1 MRSMR
6 TRRVAQFAGAATV
19 AAVALAGCS
28 TGQVAETAN
37 KNPSVY
43 GVNAENANNSVAVRG
58 LAVTYGTPKG
68 YPSGANAPLEVS
80 LFNRTSEP
88 VTVTITSQPLAG
100 AEAKSGVLSAR
111 AVGIVGGA
119 PTPAGSTVPGDVEPT
134 GSRPAAR
141 PQVTVS
147 QEAGQPTGPN
157 ASATASVE
165 PGASAEPSASAQA
178 GASAEPS
185 GTAQPGAAASTPAQI
200 QLAPLDS
207 FIYSPDDTQK
217 VQLIGLSGPLVPGN
231 SVNLIF
237 TFSNGAA
244 PLVLQA
250 PVAVPQSPAPRGSAE
265 NEGVGEGEHEGQ
277 GH

>member
-6 TRRVAQFAGAATV
+6 TRRVAQFVGAAAV

-28 TGQVAETAN
+28 AGQVAETAN

-43 GVNAENANNSVAVRG
+43 GVNAENADNSVAIRG
-58 LAVTYGTPKG
+58 LAVTYSTPKG
-68 YPSGANAPLEVS
+68 YPSGGNAPLEVS

-88 VTVTITSQPLAG
+88 VTVTITSQPPAG

-157 ASATASVE
+157 ASA
-165 PGASAEPSASAQA
+165 EPSASAQA
-178 GASAEPS
+178 SASAQPS
-185 GTAQPGAAASTPAQI
+185 GTAQPGAGAATPAQI

-207 FIYSPDDTQK
+207 FIYSPDDTHK

-244 PLVLQA
+244 PLVVQA

-265 NEGVGEGEHEGQ
+265 NEGVGEGEQEG
-277 GH
+277 G

>member
-6 TRRVAQFAGAATV
+6 TRRAAQFVGAATV

-28 TGQVAETAN
+28 AGQVAETAN
-37 KNPSVY
+37 KNPSIY

-68 YPSGANAPLEVS
+68 YASGGNAPLEVS
-80 LFNRTSEP
+80 LFNRTTEP

-111 AVGIVGGA
+111 AVGIVGAA
-119 PTPAGSTVPGDVEPT
+119 PTPAGSTVPGGVEPT

-157 ASATASVE
+157 ASATASAE
-165 PGASAEPSASAQA
+165 PTASAPA
-178 GASAEPS
+178 GAPPP
-185 GTAQPGAAASTPAQI
+185 QPIGADAATPAQI

-207 FIYSPDDTQK
+207 FIYSPDATQK
-217 VQLIGLSGPLVPGN
+217 VQLIGLSGPLIPGN

-250 PVAVPQSPAPRGSAE
+250 PVAVPESPAPRASPE